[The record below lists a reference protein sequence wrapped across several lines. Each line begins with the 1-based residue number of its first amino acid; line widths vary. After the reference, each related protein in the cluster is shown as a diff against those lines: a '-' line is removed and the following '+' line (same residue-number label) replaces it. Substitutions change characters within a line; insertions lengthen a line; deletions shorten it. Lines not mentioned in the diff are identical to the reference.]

1 MNMHYLKVNKTVT
14 NCNLQDNRRA
24 YKLLDLSFDLFDD
37 SLRQK
42 KIVFLAVYGHE

>member
-1 MNMHYLKVNKTVT
+1 MHYLKVNNTVIQSAICKT
-14 NCNLQDNRRA
+14 NRRA

-42 KIVFLAVYGHE
+42 KFVFLAVYGHE